1 MASNPHVASAV
12 TMLTMT
18 KTISLGSY
26 RSIPFVRLE
35 GVAHGELSPTE
46 NIPDLDK
53 APRNARGNVEYQ
65 TRVVLIAPADPKQS
79 QGRLLV
85 DVPNRGLPVSH
96 AFYNSPRQRP
106 LPIGSLDAGLGFLQ
120 EQGFILVSTQWELGQ
135 GFEPPQFVDEHGE
148 TRFVEGVG
156 FAAVR
161 DMARFLRDSVQS
173 DNPLAGAVKRIYA
186 AGYSQTSR
194 FLKSF
199 LLNGFNLVDGRQII
213 EGFHLVGGAAG
224 QLPLM
229 ASGTGPGTV
238 AGSTPA
244 PPNLEHRGVHEEPLT

>member
-35 GVAHGELSPTE
+35 GVAHGELNPTE

-120 EQGFILVSTQWELGQ
+120 EQGFMLVSTQWELGH
-135 GFEPPQFVDEHGE
+135 GF
-148 TRFVEGVG
+148 
-156 FAAVR
+156 
-161 DMARFLRDSVQS
+161 
-173 DNPLAGAVKRIYA
+173 
-186 AGYSQTSR
+186 
-194 FLKSF
+194 
-199 LLNGFNLVDGRQII
+199 
-213 EGFHLVGGAAG
+213 
-224 QLPLM
+224 
-229 ASGTGPGTV
+229 
-238 AGSTPA
+238 
-244 PPNLEHRGVHEEPLT
+244 